1 MDPIGKSLE
10 PQLLAE
16 TKSEHDEVNSP
27 ENVHVALQM
36 KDLSYPFQEIQD
48 IESQNMHT
56 SL

>member
-27 ENVHVALQM
+27 EHVHVA
-36 KDLSYPFQEIQD
+36 
-48 IESQNMHT
+48 
-56 SL
+56 